1 MERPVRDPR
10 LRTALNEATL
20 LPLDAAEFAKIAG
33 EAGFQGVE
41 FRIEKVESRE
51 KAGELRGILQ
61 RYGLRAVSLNA
72 LEDFSLCSPAKFRR
86 MVRRTE
92 LLFDEI
98 CGTLDCDLVV
108 AVPSFLPQA
117 PSSKDTIKRMT
128 SERLRVLA
136 EMAREHGIRIGFE
149 FLGFRTCSINRLAD
163 AWRLVRELNLENLGL
178 VIDTFHLHL
187 SGELLEPLPPQRIFL
202 VHVNDAPR
210 LERNKLEDKHRVL
223 PGAGTLPLKEF
234 LGGLM
239 RTGYR
244 GFLSVELFNREYWQR
259 EPRWVASEALKT
271 LEHILA
277 I

>member
-1 MERPVRDPR
+1 MRDPQ
-10 LRTALNEATL
+10 LGTALNEATL
-20 LPLDAAEFAKIAG
+20 LPLDVAEFAKIAG

-41 FRIEKVESRE
+41 FRIEKVEDRE

-86 MVRRTE
+86 MVRRAE

-108 AVPSFLPQA
+108 AVPSPLPPKH
-117 PSSKDTIKRMT
+117 PSRDTINRMT

-136 EMAREHGIRIGFE
+136 KSAEEHNIRIGFE
-149 FLGFRTCSINRLAD
+149 FLGFQTCSINRLAD
-163 AWRLVRELNLENLGL
+163 AWRLVRELDLENLGL

-187 SGELLEPLPPQRIFL
+187 SGELLKPLPPQKIFL
-202 VHVNDAPR
+202 VHVNDVPSLR
-210 LERNKLEDKHRVL
+210 RDKLEDKHRIL
-223 PGAGTLPLKEF
+223 PGTGTMPLREF

-244 GFLSVELFNREYWQR
+244 GFLSVELFNRMYWQR

-271 LEHILA
+271 LEQILA